1 MKQRI
6 KQRFAT
12 GLLALIVGCIV
23 NYVGDKLLGVRLE
36 LFWGL
41 QTFNL
46 LWFLQLFVLPVLVG
60 ISVSMVFGLG
70 GKWLCYLPPAI
81 MRCMSYIEMKYML
94 QVPDGAS
101 LMPFGWY
108 VFYMILAIE
117 SAAIG
122 GVLGEIMIK
131 RIYGRTDP
139 ETAKRE
145 LIQPDQEADK
155 SVQSNDDEEPSKTS
169 N

>member
-1 MKQRI
+1 MT
-6 KQRFAT
+6 KQRFFS
-12 GLLALIVGCIV
+12 GLLALMVGCLV
-23 NYVGDKLLGVRLE
+23 NYVGDKIIGIRLE

-41 QTFNL
+41 STFNF
-46 LWFLQLFVLPVLVG
+46 LWFLQLFILPVFVG

-70 GKWLCYLPPAI
+70 GKWLCYFPPAI
-81 MRCMSYIEMKYML
+81 VRCISYLEMRYL
-94 QVPDGAS
+94 LDVPEGAA

-108 VFYMILAIE
+108 LFFMILAIE

-122 GVLGEIMIK
+122 GVLGEILIK

-145 LIQPDQEADK
+145 LIQPNQENNSDVNGK
-155 SVQSNDDEEPSKTS
+155 S
-169 N
+169 